1 LPADLWKSTHFQMNV
16 ALFGKSIVAADA
28 PFIQGLLDK
37 LGSLQG
43 QIFINSQF
51 YNIIRELVTFQKE
64 PVLFSNQAVIK
75 READFLFSIG
85 GDGTLLDTIT
95 LVGDSGIPVIGI
107 NMGRLGFLSSIAKEE
122 ILPALD
128 EIIEKRYFI
137 DQRTLLKLETSN
149 HLFGELNYALNDIT
163 VYKHTSI
170 SLLTIKTYIND
181 EFLNT
186 YWADGLIVATPTGST
201 AYSLSCTGPIL
212 TPDSANFV
220 ITPIASHNLTVR
232 PIVIPD
238 NSKISLIVES
248 RGFEYFVGLD
258 SRIEKIDQTFRLDI
272 RKENFKI
279 NLLRLSN
286 KFFYKTI
293 REKLNWG
300 LDIRN

>member
-1 LPADLWKSTHFQMNV
+1 MNI
-16 ALFGKSIVAADA
+16 ALFGKSVIPSDIPYIVA
-28 PFIQGLLDK
+28 LLDK
-37 LGSLQG
+37 LTS
-43 QIFINSQF
+43 IRSQVYIHTQF
-51 YNIIRELVTFQKE
+51 FGILNQLFTFERE
-64 PVLFSNQAVIK
+64 PVLFSCQADIK
-75 READFLFSIG
+75 GKVDVLVSIG

-95 LVGDSGIPVIGI
+95 LVGDSGIPITGI
-107 NMGRLGFLSSIAKEE
+107 NMGRLGFLSSIARED
-122 ILPALD
+122 ILPAID
-128 EIIEKRYFI
+128 EIIEKKYSI
-137 DQRTLLKLETSN
+137 DQRTLLKLETTN
-149 HLFGELNYALNDIT
+149 NLFGEFNYALNDVT
-163 VYKHTSI
+163 VYKNTPI
-170 SLLTIKTYIND
+170 SLLSIKTYIDD

-201 AYSLSCTGPIL
+201 AYSLSCTGPVL

-238 NSKISLIVES
+238 HSRISLFVES
-248 RGFEYFVGLD
+248 RGIECFVGLD
-258 SRIEKIDQTFRLDI
+258 SRIERIDKTIRLDI

-286 KFFYKTI
+286 QFFYQTI